1 VNSQLDRGN
10 AERITIQLPQRHIAA
25 LRSGPAGDAP
35 TALLVPGYTGSK
47 EDFAPLLDRLAAAEY
62 HAVAIDLPGQ
72 FESPAM
78 GSTGGY
84 RPDALGAV
92 VRDVA
97 RTLDPPVRLVGHSFG
112 GLVAR
117 AAVIDE
123 SALFAS
129 LVLLSSGPARLD
141 GVRRV
146 RIDQLAPV
154 LAASG
159 LAGVYAAMQAAAAT
173 EPGYVA
179 PPDELAEFLERRFLG
194 GSPEMLQGMAD
205 ALRAEPDRVAEL
217 AATGVPV
224 LVLHGAGDDAWEP
237 TTQRE
242 MAARLRAQYV
252 VVPDAAHSA
261 AVENPTATADA
272 LLDFWRSQSPAGRRA
287 AGSASSCS

>member
-1 VNSQLDRGN
+1 MNSQLDRGD
-10 AERITIQLPQRHIAA
+10 AERITVELPQRHLAA
-25 LRSGPAGDAP
+25 LRSGPAGAAP

-47 EDFAPLLDRLAAAEY
+47 EDFAPLLDRLAAAGFR
-62 HAVAIDLPGQ
+62 AVAIDLPGQ
-72 FESPAM
+72 FESPGMSSAD
-78 GSTGGY
+78 GY

-97 RTLDPPVRLVGHSFG
+97 RTLDPPVRLLGHSFG

-123 SALFAS
+123 PALFAS
-129 LVLLSSGPARLD
+129 LVLLSSGPAKLS
-141 GVRRV
+141 GVRRA

-159 LAGVYAAMQAAAAT
+159 LTGVYAAMQAAAAS
-173 EPGYVA
+173 EPGYTA

-194 GSPEMLQGMAD
+194 GSPEMVQGMAD

-224 LVLHGAGDDAWEP
+224 LVLHGADDDAWEP
-237 TTQRE
+237 AAQRE
-242 MAARLRAQYV
+242 MAGRLGARYV
-252 VVPDAAHSA
+252 VVPGAAHSA
-261 AVENPTATADA
+261 AVENPAATTDA
-272 LLDFWRSQSPAGRRA
+272 LLDFWR
-287 AGSASSCS
+287 